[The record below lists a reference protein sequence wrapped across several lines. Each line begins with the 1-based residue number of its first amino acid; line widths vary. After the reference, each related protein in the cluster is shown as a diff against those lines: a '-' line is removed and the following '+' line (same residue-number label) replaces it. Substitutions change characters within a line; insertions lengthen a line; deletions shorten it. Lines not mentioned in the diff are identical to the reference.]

1 MPNFNENMDV
11 HLIPD
16 KTVVLVRMGIKPG
29 GGGEDGALT
38 LSKKGDSKLLY
49 CSFTP
54 VGGEYASHKIF
65 DQWIVDGAPE
75 TVGTFIA
82 RSYRLLKS
90 ILNSAHN
97 LEPTDTSAEAQAK
110 RNVGY
115 PVFDGLVFYA
125 RIGIRPEEAL
135 YEAKNIV
142 TGAVVKGQPDWPGP
156 IDPSMQPSPNGSG
169 SSPRGGGAATQASAP
184 IARPSWASPGPSS
197 GAK

>member
-1 MPNFNENMDV
+1 MPNFNENMDL

-29 GGGEDGALT
+29 GVGEDGALT
-38 LSKKGDSKLLY
+38 VSRKGDSKLLY

-54 VGGEYASHKIF
+54 VGAEYASHKIF

-90 ILNSAHN
+90 ILNSAFTLDPN
-97 LEPTDTSAEAQAK
+97 DSSAEAQAK

-115 PVFDGLVFYA
+115 SAFDGLVFYA
-125 RIGIRPEEAL
+125 RIGVRPEETL

-142 TGAVVKGQPDWPGP
+142 TGAVVKGQPDWPGA
-156 IDPSMQPSPNGSG
+156 IDPSMQSSPNS
-169 SSPRGGGAATQASAP
+169 GGAPRNGGTEAQPRVP
-184 IARPSWASPGPSS
+184 IGRPSWATSAPQPE
-197 GAK
+197 AK